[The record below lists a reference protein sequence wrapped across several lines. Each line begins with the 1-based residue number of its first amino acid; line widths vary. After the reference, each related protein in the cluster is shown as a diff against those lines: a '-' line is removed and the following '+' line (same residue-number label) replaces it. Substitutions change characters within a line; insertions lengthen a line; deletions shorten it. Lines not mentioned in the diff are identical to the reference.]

1 MEERM
6 KAAQQT
12 KQAWALGGKIVRAP
26 EQAKAILRD
35 AILTNKQHLIP
46 QARSVL
52 AKLSAT
58 A

>member
-1 MEERM
+1 M
-6 KAAQQT
+6 AQT
-12 KQAWALGGKIVRAP
+12 KQAWALGGQIVRRP
-26 EQAKAILRD
+26 EQARAILRD

-52 AKLSAT
+52 RKLEGGA

>member
-1 MEERM
+1 MG
-6 KAAQQT
+6 QQT
-12 KQAWALGGKIVRAP
+12 KQAWALGGKVVRSP

-35 AILTNKQHLIP
+35 AILSNKQHLIP

-52 AKLSAT
+52 QKLEGGA